1 MCSLRRALLEF
12 YSLLKMDKK
21 YSFSESAWREKRQE
35 GKGCDSILIK
45 NILLQMDFFKK
56 RSAYLHQKS
65 PFKNMKH
72 KRLPVGVK
80 AEVLIIN

>member
-45 NILLQMDFFKK
+45 NILLQMDFFLKK
-56 RSAYLHQKS
+56 KCIFTPKKPLQKY
-65 PFKNMKH
+65 
-72 KRLPVGVK
+72 
-80 AEVLIIN
+80 ET

>member
-1 MCSLRRALLEF
+1 MCSLRGALLEF

-21 YSFSESAWREKRQE
+21 YRFSESAWREKRQE

-45 NILLQMDFFKK
+45 NILLKMDFFKK
-56 RSAYLHQKS
+56 SAYLHQRS

-72 KRLPVGVK
+72 KRLPVGIKV
-80 AEVLIIN
+80 EVLIIN